1 MDYIDAFKNLKTSYK
16 SSKKSPHK
24 AILLLSIIEMYE
36 KNVLSTNMIPYDDTL
51 KGYFQKVWKKVLN
64 DDTIF
69 HVDISSPFWYM
80 ESEPFWHI
88 VPYRGKEDILKLLRD
103 VNVKPSETKLKD
115 CVNYVELDEDL
126 FFLMTLP
133 SGRSSLKRALL
144 ETYTNLPE
152 EKVKWYSISLD
163 NSIDYFTSAI
173 SDYEMIVS
181 KGKDGN
187 RTKKVGGDNELLDQF
202 QKLNEDVR
210 IVLNLQYYSFLK
222 SHRNE
227 REMFK
232 EVCPSVL
239 DMFDMIANHPIKQ
252 GDVTPSFAFI
262 YDNFLSDLK
271 ISLMNEE
278 GSIEL
283 IDKISEAI
291 DLLRG
296 NYQVN
301 ECVES
306 KELSIKDEQKDRN
319 VEQVDT
325 LAFDK
330 DTSLPNIIPE
340 RNFSKEDRKG
350 KPWTKVEEEQ
360 IVKYFQKGL
369 DIATIAGVI
378 GRTDV
383 AIKARLVKLGIIRS
397 INSQEDESISNIEKT
412 SQDKTK
418 EGDFTIENSSTSCSI
433 LNKYGGRIFSSK
445 GKLKYLQGKLYRLNL
460 KNECFT
466 MKIMRFNGIE
476 WQKGEKKIVAYPMT
490 ELYCVLNRAINYCDE
505 VEDIVDDPIFEKC
518 RLKVKDVWYSYDG
531 HLIAD
536 VSMKNVEQDDN
547 PLQNSDI
554 PEIAKSPL
562 YAVRKQAILRA
573 MGFFRIPA
581 KIRDIVRT
589 ISRTAWG
596 AVIKEKDVEEII
608 GTLSEV
614 ESVEGKYILR
624 KKK

>member
-378 GRTDV
+378 GRTDL

>member
-1 MDYIDAFKNLKTSYK
+1 
-16 SSKKSPHK
+16 
-24 AILLLSIIEMYE
+24 
-36 KNVLSTNMIPYDDTL
+36 
-51 KGYFQKVWKKVLN
+51 
-64 DDTIF
+64 
-69 HVDISSPFWYM
+69 
-80 ESEPFWHI
+80 
-88 VPYRGKEDILKLLRD
+88 
-103 VNVKPSETKLKD
+103 
-115 CVNYVELDEDL
+115 
-126 FFLMTLP
+126 
-133 SGRSSLKRALL
+133 
-144 ETYTNLPE
+144 
-152 EKVKWYSISLD
+152 
-163 NSIDYFTSAI
+163 
-173 SDYEMIVS
+173 
-181 KGKDGN
+181 
-187 RTKKVGGDNELLDQF
+187 
-202 QKLNEDVR
+202 
-210 IVLNLQYYSFLK
+210 
-222 SHRNE
+222 
-227 REMFK
+227 
-232 EVCPSVL
+232 
-239 DMFDMIANHPIKQ
+239 MIANHPIKQ

-573 MGFFRIPA
+573 MGFFRFPA